1 MTLDTHGSRVERRR
15 LMASGALN
23 AYLDWP
29 GLGQVFRVDSWVTEQ
44 GVTRH
49 EVRYGI
55 TSLRVWEAG
64 AAELLRYVRG
74 HWGIENRLHWVRDE
88 TLGEDRSQ
96 VRSDH
101 APEVM
106 AGLRNSAIA
115 LLRLQGEVNLA
126 AAMRSLA
133 AHARATLPLV
143 GINSLRE

>member
-74 HWGIENRLHWVRDE
+74 HWGSRTGCTGCGTRRWGKIGVRC
-88 TLGEDRSQ
+88 
-96 VRSDH
+96 
-101 APEVM
+101 
-106 AGLRNSAIA
+106 GLTMPR
-115 LLRLQGEVNLA
+115 R
-126 AAMRSLA
+126 
-133 AHARATLPLV
+133 
-143 GINSLRE
+143 